1 MLVPNESISM
11 AEWWFEYDTGR
22 CIGFKNRSQIY
33 NFLLR
38 CQTVYN
44 ILAEAELLYI
54 TDIQYQHWVK
64 YDVNTDKAIYKIPRK
79 EGVKPLASSY
89 LKPSRFADVCLEDIE
104 DDPFIY
110 PGDIL
115 FTGWGVIINESGEK
129 IKRRSLVKMKV
140 SSDGY
145 PTVEISTYSDVWLP
159 YDIYGKP
166 QPKRHELNAPRLEK
180 ALTKVKEALGIDS
193 MFDGNHLVEQDK
205 EFTLTNCRDS
215 LGDVLIYDPNLYRV
229 V

>member
-1 MLVPNESISM
+1 M
-11 AEWWFEYDTGR
+11 AEWWFEYNSEG
-22 CIGFKNRSQIY
+22 CVEFKNRSQIY

-38 CQTVYN
+38 CQAVYE
-44 ILAEAELLYI
+44 ILAEAKLLYI
-54 TDIQYQHWVK
+54 TSIRYQHWRK
-64 YDVNTDKAIYKIPRK
+64 CDVSA
-79 EGVKPLASSY
+79 EGGVQIIEGKKGYAPLASD
-89 LKPSRFADVCLEDIE
+89 LKPSRFADICLEDIK
-104 DDPFIY
+104 DNPFIY
-110 PGDIL
+110 PGDII
-115 FTGWGVIINESGEK
+115 FGGWGIIINESGEK
-129 IKRRSLVKMKV
+129 VKRRSLVKMKV
-140 SSDGY
+140 TTAGF

-159 YDIYGKP
+159 YDIYAKP
-166 QPKRHELNAPRLEK
+166 QPKRYELNAPRLEK

>member
-1 MLVPNESISM
+1 M
-11 AEWWFEYDTGR
+11 AEWWFEYNDKG
-22 CIGFKNRSQIY
+22 CISFESHSQIY

-38 CQTVYN
+38 CQATYE

-54 TDIQYQHWVK
+54 EHIKLYNWRKFDP
-64 YDVNTDKAIYKIPRK
+64 TDKSSHRIQRDDPWKIFPSYI
-79 EGVKPLASSY
+79 EPLK
-89 LKPSRFADVCLEDIE
+89 LADTCLEYIE
-104 DDPFIY
+104 KEDPFVY
-110 PGDIL
+110 PHDII
-115 FTGWGVIINESGEK
+115 FTGWGIIIDESGEK
-129 IKRRSLVKMKV
+129 VKRRSLVAMKAKTT
-140 SSDGY
+140 GF
-145 PTVEISTYSDVWLP
+145 PTIEILTYSDVWLP
-159 YDIYGKP
+159 YDIYAKP

-180 ALTKVKEALGIDS
+180 ALTEVKKALGIDS

>member
-38 CQTVYN
+38 CQTVYK

-54 TDIQYQHWVK
+54 TSILYQHWTK
-64 YDVNTDKAIYKIPRK
+64 YDANTDEITKI
-79 EGVKPLASSY
+79 EGKGGYAPLSE
-89 LKPSRFADVCLEDIE
+89 LEPSKFADFCLKDIK
-104 DDPFIY
+104 DNPFTY
-110 PGDIL
+110 PGDII
-115 FTGWGVIINESGEK
+115 FGGWGIIIDESGEK
-129 IKRRSLVKMKV
+129 VKRRSLMAMKV
-140 SSDGY
+140 TTDGY

-159 YDIYGKP
+159 YNIYGKP
-166 QPKRHELNAPRLEK
+166 QPKRYELNAPRLEK